1 MSRNPHNAAQRVR
14 PTPSRNTLAL
24 LGSLVWL
31 VAGCEGGSTVGE
43 AGSVAVDGDDV
54 RAILAGLSEP
64 EREALAKDQAALE
77 RVVRAELL
85 RRTILQQARDAG
97 FDKEVAI
104 VEQLER
110 ARDDALMRAWIRE
123 QSSVAKDY
131 PSEQDLKAAY
141 AANAAL
147 LTPPSEYR
155 IAQIFVALPDG
166 ADGGRTRS
174 ALAKTTAIAERLGS
188 GADFALLA
196 REYSEHAKS
205 AANGGDVGL
214 LAEDRMLPEIAAAA
228 RLLETGGVGGPV
240 KTAQGLHF
248 VKLLERRSSATPDF
262 EASREALR
270 AALRARRAQEL
281 QQGYLATVNGEVPQT
296 IDGIELAKLRTSL
309 K

>member
-1 MSRNPHNAAQRVR
+1 MAVLGAA
-14 PTPSRNTLAL
+14 L
-24 LGSLVWL
+24 WL
-31 VAGCEGGSTVGE
+31 TAGCEGGARVGQ
-43 AGSVAVDGDDV
+43 AGAVAVDGDDV
-54 RAILAGLSEP
+54 RTILAGLPESE
-64 EREALAKDQAALE
+64 RDALVRDQAALE

-97 FDKEVAI
+97 FDKEVAV

-123 QSSVAKDY
+123 QSSVAEDY

-147 LTPPSEYR
+147 LTPPAQYR

-166 ADGGRTRS
+166 AERGRTRT
-174 ALAKTTAIAERLGS
+174 ALAKADTIAERLDS

-196 REYSEHAKS
+196 REYSEHAAS

-228 RLLETGGVGGPV
+228 RTLEPGIVTGPV

-248 VKLLERRSSATPDF
+248 VKLLERKSSATPDF

-270 AALRARRAQEL
+270 AALRNRRAQEL
-281 QQGYLATVNGEVPQT
+281 QQSYLATINGQVPQT